1 MAIVKN
7 IPSRRIINGIAIDT
21 SETALVSENKYK
33 TNGEYVI
40 IIQNVHQCDVILDS
54 KTTDHVVIKA
64 MTKVN
69 IIPDTNKIDNE
80 WDEIFLEKYA
90 CVEFMYAGGIWW
102 ILSSDGLKQS

>member
-7 IPSRRIINGIAIDT
+7 IPSRRIINGVAIDT
-21 SETALVSENKYK
+21 SEIAIVSENEYR

-40 IIQNVHQCDVILDS
+40 IVKGVHNCNLTLDS
-54 KTTDHVVIKA
+54 KTSDHIVVKA

-69 IIPDTNKIDNE
+69 VISDVGRIDEE
-80 WDEIFLEKYA
+80 WDEIVLDKFS
-90 CVEFMYAGGIWW
+90 CVEFMFAGGSWW